1 MTRSSI
7 RITRFGTRAILAAAV
22 FAIGFT
28 GIGPNLT
35 PMGTKTAIAQD
46 KDEKERQSQRRKT
59 RRVKSL
65 SAKTYKNIT
74 EVYEHLQEE
83 RYVEALARLQ
93 RIERVEKLPTY
104 DQAIIQQSYGYI
116 YAGTERYAEAASAF
130 ERMTRIGAEDLQPQ
144 VLTDALYYIAQLYIS
159 IEQFQ
164 KGMSYLNRWLKL
176 AENPTPD
183 AYILMA
189 HAIVAQEPPN
199 YRKAIPWVEKAM
211 ARAAQQEIQP
221 KENWLQLL
229 RGLYFET
236 EQIPKAVDAL
246 ELLVKLYPKK
256 EYWMQLSAGYGI
268 LERELDQFT
277 TLETAYRQDL
287 FTKSAEYEEL
297 AQRYMFHGIPFRA
310 AMVMQEGFD
319 KKIIDRDKDNLE
331 LIANAYYSAQELNKA
346 IPWYQRAAKTS
357 DKANIFVLLGQIYM
371 QREEWK
377 KASTAFNSAIKK
389 DRTAAKK
396 RKISNPGNVQLM
408 MGVAYFN
415 QKKYKVA
422 RSAFRGAR
430 GYQKTR
436 KDASQW
442 LTHMEREIRR
452 LQQSGQ

>member
-7 RITRFGTRAILAAAV
+7 RITGFGKLAIMAAAL
-22 FAIGFT
+22 FAVGFT
-28 GIGPNLT
+28 SA
-35 PMGTKTAIAQD
+35 GTSLSPLGVKTAFAQD
-46 KDEKERQSQRRKT
+46 KEERERQSQRRKT

-65 SAKTYKNIT
+65 SPKTYKHIT
-74 EVYEHLQEE
+74 EVYELLQEE
-83 RYVEALARLQ
+83 LYAEALARLQ

-116 YAGTERYAEAASAF
+116 YSGSERYAQAATAF
-130 ERMTRIGAEDLQPQ
+130 ERMVRIGYDDLQPQ

-159 IEQFQ
+159 IEQFK
-164 KGMSYLNRWLKL
+164 KGIDYLNRWLKE
-176 AENPTPD
+176 AENPSPD

-189 HAIVAQEPPN
+189 HAIVAQDLPN

-211 ARAAQQEIQP
+211 ARAKEQGSDP

-236 EQIPKAVDAL
+236 EQISKAVGVL
-246 ELLVKLYPKK
+246 ETLVRLYPKK

-268 LERELDQFT
+268 LEREIKQFT
-277 TLETAYRQDL
+277 TLETAYRQNL
-287 FTKSAEYEEL
+287 FTKSDEYEEL
-297 AQRYMFHGIPFRA
+297 SQRYMFHGIPFRA

-346 IPWYQRAAKTS
+346 IPWYQRAAKAS
-357 DKANIFVLLGQIYM
+357 DKANIFVLLAQIYM
-371 QREEWK
+371 QREEWS
-377 KASTAFNSAIKK
+377 KASAAFSNAIKK
-389 DRTAAKK
+389 DRGAAKK
-396 RKISNPGNVQLM
+396 RKMSNPGNVHLM

-415 QKKYKVA
+415 QEKYKSA
-422 RSAFRGAR
+422 RSSFRSAR
-430 GYQKTR
+430 GYRKTR

-452 LQQSGQ
+452 KAQSGQ